1 MHWSTR
7 TALAVVFVVLAARAN
22 AWQGA
27 PSIKAPGSPSAGR
40 EIAITFDD
48 LPKVVPQPAQLHAT
62 NQTYLSLSR
71 IVHTLAA
78 HQAPAIGFVVGS
90 HVDGPDRAANLAM
103 LRMWLN
109 AGLTLGNHSYSHP
122 NLCESTGN
130 LFSQDVQRGF
140 DVVRS
145 VSATAP
151 EPKYSRFPYLCTGRD
166 RAEKQRFSDFLQQHG
181 WVNAPVTIE
190 PGDYM
195 FNALYVS
202 ARKRNDAALVQ
213 RIRDEY
219 LARVG
224 TLLAYFEGVSRD
236 LFHRE
241 IRQVLLIHSNDL
253 NTDCLDDLLRLM
265 ERRGYRFITLERA
278 LEDPAYR
285 TPDNYIGTLGISWL
299 HRWKIAL
306 GKPFDLSRDPP
317 IPGWLVSEVE
327 KLNEVR

>member
-1 MHWSTR
+1 MNRHALTFFVAALV
-7 TALAVVFVVLAARAN
+7 ALAPAASSAQSAVTRSS
-22 AWQGA
+22 QQ
-27 PSIKAPGSPSAGR
+27 PSAIR

-48 LPKVVPQPAQLHAT
+48 LPKVVPPPAQPQDT
-62 NQTYLSLSR
+62 NQTYLSLSK
-71 IVHTLAA
+71 IISTLRA

-90 HVDGPDRAANLAM
+90 RVDGPDRKANEAM
-103 LRMWLN
+103 LRMWLDS
-109 AGLTLGNHSYSHP
+109 GLTLGNHSYSHP
-122 NLCESTGN
+122 NLCESVGN
-130 LFSQDVQRGF
+130 TFSLDVQRGY
-140 DVVRS
+140 DVVSR
-145 VSATAP
+145 VSGAASP
-151 EPKYSRFPYLCTGRD
+151 PRYFRFPYLCTGRD
-166 RAEKQRFSDFLQQHG
+166 RAEKQRFADFLQQHG
-181 WVNAPVTIE
+181 WTNAPVTIE

-195 FNALYVS
+195 FNALYVA
-202 ARKRNDAALVQ
+202 ARKRNDTALVQ

-219 LARVG
+219 LARVS

-236 LFHRE
+236 LFQRE

-253 NTDCLDDLLRLM
+253 NTDCLDDLLRVM
-265 ERRGYRFITLERA
+265 ERRGYRFITLDRA

-285 TPDNYIGTLGISWL
+285 TSDDYIGTLGISWL